1 MCIVFVYNLKCMLAT
16 LSKLLIS
23 GLIKKLKI
31 ILYFPPAEVLWEIT
45 PLLCDLK
52 FKYKI
57 LLQN

>member
-1 MCIVFVYNLKCMLAT
+1 MLAT